1 MDFADTAT
9 TKIKRPNDYSKILA
23 LAVPVGSII
32 ASVIIFTLIIW
43 PKINEIM
50 ELKKTNA
57 ELALRA
63 ERIEQKVEILK
74 GLDPNIL
81 EEQLEASEQL
91 LPTNN
96 NIFSFLKQT
105 EDMAA
110 VSGVLL
116 GKVEVATTDI
126 GGKGKVKV
134 KASEEGAVETE
145 AEKVALNVAISG
157 DYQSVTQFL
166 KGIYSFSRVA
176 SIDSIPFTTT
186 LDEETNS
193 LKFSASFTI
202 NAYWKEF
209 PATLG
214 SIESPVQKLTQ
225 EEVDLLANV
234 QKPNIILAPTVP
246 EVPVGRG
253 NIFTPY

>member
-116 GKVEVATTDI
+116 GKVEVAPTDI

-134 KASEEGAVETE
+134 KASGEGAGETE
-145 AEKVALNVAISG
+145 AEKVALNV
-157 DYQSVTQFL
+157 
-166 KGIYSFSRVA
+166 
-176 SIDSIPFTTT
+176 
-186 LDEETNS
+186 
-193 LKFSASFTI
+193 
-202 NAYWKEF
+202 
-209 PATLG
+209 
-214 SIESPVQKLTQ
+214 
-225 EEVDLLANV
+225 
-234 QKPNIILAPTVP
+234 
-246 EVPVGRG
+246 
-253 NIFTPY
+253 